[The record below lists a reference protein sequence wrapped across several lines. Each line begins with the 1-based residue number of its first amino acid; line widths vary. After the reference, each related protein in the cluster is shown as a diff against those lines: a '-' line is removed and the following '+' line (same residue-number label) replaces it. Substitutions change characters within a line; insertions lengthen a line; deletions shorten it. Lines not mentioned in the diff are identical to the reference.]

1 MNVLRSDFATK
12 KMLSEYWARSVDYWS
27 KVEKRNYKEEERLF
41 SQLERNQDIEFLD
54 ETTFEEKHEKL
65 NKHKAKT
72 AIKMDNDMKSFVA
85 EIFKTNNS
93 SKGLIS
99 NGWKVSL
106 QNCRQICIY
115 IGSGKNVANWE
126 YNYQKFYEN
135 ENIEN
140 YTINNDSKEDTT
152 ITNQYKHDE
161 EAYFMDL
168 NLGQK

>member
-1 MNVLRSDFATK
+1 
-12 KMLSEYWARSVDYWS
+12 
-27 KVEKRNYKEEERLF
+27 
-41 SQLERNQDIEFLD
+41 
-54 ETTFEEKHEKL
+54 
-65 NKHKAKT
+65 
-72 AIKMDNDMKSFVA
+72 MDNDMKSFA
-85 EIFKTNNS
+85 DMIFKTDNS
-93 SKGLIS
+93 NKGLIS

-140 YTINNDSKEDTT
+140 YTINNKPKEN
-152 ITNQYKHDE
+152 TNILNQQKHDE

-168 NLGQK
+168 NLGQKEIISIYYDYLIEEILRENIRAKVPNIVLLTGKDRTGKTYIIYRLIQIGN